1 MRYYKG
7 VNLMDTVTKQ
17 YIETVKVSDIPW
29 HRLTTSYGRA
39 TDFPAH
45 LEVLWDMKDVDAI
58 DAAGEELAQN
68 IEHQSTLWH
77 TTPFALIFLLRIFKK
92 AIEEQGHNK
101 VARYLSEALVDL
113 FIVIAES
120 IRDSLMLEHA
130 DQLPHFEDMLNEE
143 YLWSEEYDEDE
154 DILRYEEEEVFPDD
168 LFFSFYYYSLQV
180 LLLCKPLL
188 DKNKEYEAVLLD
200 LLTEIKDYGTHC
212 KL

>member
-29 HRLTTSYGRA
+29 HRLTTTYGRA

-45 LEVLWDMKDVDAI
+45 LEVLWDMKNVDAI
-58 DAAGEELAQN
+58 DVAGEELVQN

-77 TTPFALIFLLRIFKK
+77 ATPFAMVFLLRIFKK
-92 AIEEQGHNK
+92 ALEERTQNE
-101 VARYLSEALVDL
+101 VAHYLVEQLVDL
-113 FIVIAES
+113 FTVIAEC
-120 IRDSLMLEHA
+120 IRDGLILEHA
-130 DQLPHFEDMLNEE
+130 DPLPKFEDMLNEE

-154 DILRYEEEEVFPDD
+154 DILRYEEEGVFPDD

-188 DKNKEYEAVLLD
+188 DKNNKYEVTLLE
-200 LLTEIKDYGTHC
+200 LLTEIEN
-212 KL
+212 

>member
-1 MRYYKG
+1 
-7 VNLMDTVTKQ
+7 MDTVTKQ

-29 HRLTTSYGRA
+29 HRLTTTYGRA

-58 DAAGEELAQN
+58 DAAGGELAQN

-77 TTPFALIFLLRIFKK
+77 STPFALIFLLRIFKK
-92 AIEEQGHNK
+92 AIAEQGHNE

-113 FIVIAES
+113 FIVIAEC
-120 IRDSLMLEHA
+120 IRDGLMLEHA
-130 DQLPHFEDMLNEE
+130 DQLPNFEDMLNEE

-188 DKNKEYEAVLLD
+188 DKNKERDAVLLD

>member
-39 TDFPAH
+39 TDFPDYLA
-45 LEVLWDMKDVDAI
+45 VLWDMKDVDAI

-77 TTPFALIFLLRIFKK
+77 ATPFAMVFLLRIFKK
-92 AIEEQGHNK
+92 ALEERTQNE
-101 VARYLSEALVDL
+101 VAHYLVEQLVDL
-113 FIVIAES
+113 FTVIAEC
-120 IRDSLMLEHA
+120 IRDGLMLEHA
-130 DQLPHFEDMLNEE
+130 DPLPKFEDMLNEE

-188 DKNKEYEAVLLD
+188 DKNKEREAVLLD
-200 LLTEIKDYGTHC
+200 LLTEIKDYGTYC

>member
-1 MRYYKG
+1 
-7 VNLMDTVTKQ
+7 MDTVTKQ

-29 HRLTTSYGRA
+29 HLLTTTYGRA

-45 LEVLWDMKDVDAI
+45 LEVLWDMKNVDAI

-77 TTPFALIFLLRIFKK
+77 ATPFAMVFLLRIFKK
-92 AIEEQGHNK
+92 ALEERTQNE
-101 VARYLSEALVDL
+101 VAHYLVEQLVDL
-113 FIVIAES
+113 FTVIAEC
-120 IRDSLMLEHA
+120 IRDGLMLEHA
-130 DQLPHFEDMLNEE
+130 DQLPNFEDMLNEE

-168 LFFSFYYYSLQV
+168 LFFSLYYYSLQV

-188 DKNKEYEAVLLD
+188 DKNNKYEVTLLE
-200 LLTEIKDYGTHC
+200 LLTEIEN
-212 KL
+212 